1 MPGTMLKSEDKNE
14 NQSNN
19 LVKESK
25 KLKIVVNM
33 VTQDERKQFWKN
45 TGRNFLDEKLAE
57 GKGKWS
63 KQREHIQN
71 HIS

>member
-14 NQSNN
+14 NKSNN
-19 LVKESK
+19 LVKASK
-25 KLKIVVNM
+25 RLKIVVNM

-45 TGRNFLDEKLAE
+45 TRTNFLDEKLAE
-57 GKGKWS
+57 VKGKWS

>member
-14 NQSNN
+14 NKSNN

-33 VTQDERKQFWKN
+33 VTQDERNGSGKIQ
-45 TGRNFLDEKLAE
+45 E
-57 GKGKWS
+57 G
-63 KQREHIQN
+63 
-71 HIS
+71 IS